1 MELTQLIV
9 PNIGD
14 LHDVTVIEIFVKPGD
29 SVSADQDV
37 VTVESDKAT
46 MQIGATAAGVVKRL
60 LVQLGDK
67 VNAGTAL
74 AELDPASPRA
84 EGPVAPDPVAPAP
97 VAPQVETARTNNEPR
112 AHGHAP
118 PLEPAVQTSPIAAS
132 APHASPGV
140 RRLARELGVP
150 LGSVSGTGTR
160 GRITRDDVHRH
171 IRNAVA
177 SLDAAGTQ
185 GGRGGVPLA
194 PWPEVDF
201 ASFGPVERQPLSR
214 IQKLSGANLARNWA
228 LIPHVTNH
236 EEADITELEEFRRHI
251 DEEQRGRGGAK
262 VTALTFILK
271 AVAATLRQFPTFNA
285 SLAGDELVL
294 KRYYNVGFAVDT
306 PKGLVVPVLRDADQ
320 KGLLAIAAEVAA
332 LAELGRNG
340 RLTAQQMLGGTFTV
354 SSLGGIG
361 STGFT
366 PIINAPE
373 VAILGVSRAV
383 LRPVWDG
390 QQFRPRLMLPLSL
403 SYDHRVIDGV
413 AAARFNAQLRLML
426 SDLRR
431 IAL

>member
-1 MELTQLIV
+1 MALTQLIV

-14 LHDVTVIEIFVKPGD
+14 LHDVTIIEILVKPGD
-29 SVSADQDV
+29 SVTTDQDV
-37 VTVESDKAT
+37 VTVESDKAA

-74 AELDPASPRA
+74 AELDPANHQA
-84 EGPVAPDPVAPAP
+84 ESAVALAPVAPAC
-97 VAPQVETARTNNEPR
+97 VAPQVETVHANVEPR
-112 AHGHAP
+112 AREHAP
-118 PLEPAVQTSPIAAS
+118 VLEPPVARSSMAAS

-160 GRITRDDVHRH
+160 GRITRDDVQRH
-171 IRNAVA
+171 IRTAVA
-177 SLDAAGTQ
+177 SLDTTSAQ
-185 GGRGGVPLA
+185 GARGVSLA

-236 EEADITELEEFRRHI
+236 DEADITELEEFRRHI
-251 DEEQRGRGGAK
+251 DEEQRAHGGAK
-262 VTALTFILK
+262 VTALTFIIK
-271 AVAATLRQFPTFNA
+271 AVAATLKRFPTFNA

-306 PKGLVVPVLRDADQ
+306 PKGLVVPVVRDADQ
-320 KGLLAIAAEVAA
+320 KGLLAIAAEVAS
-332 LAELGRNG
+332 LAELGRTG
-340 RLTAQQMLGGTFTV
+340 KLTAQQMLGGTFTV

-361 STGFT
+361 GTGFT

-373 VAILGVSRAV
+373 VAILGVSRAA
-383 LRPVWDG
+383 LRPGWDG

-413 AAARFNAQLRLML
+413 AAARFNAQLRLL
-426 SDLRR
+426 LGDLRR
-431 IAL
+431 VSL